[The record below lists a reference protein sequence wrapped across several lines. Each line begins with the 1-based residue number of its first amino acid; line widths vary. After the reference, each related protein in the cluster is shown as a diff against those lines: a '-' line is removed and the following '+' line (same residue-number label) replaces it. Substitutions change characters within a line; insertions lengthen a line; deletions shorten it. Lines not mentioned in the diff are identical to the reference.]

1 MATYKKGFKKQ
12 NAETVLL
19 KVIMGIILSVFALVA
34 VAFIYNAATQWKTY
48 EHYTAIT
55 EYDGI
60 FEYTNGGD
68 EALQDYV
75 VYLYSDTCTN
85 CSNIMIDVLRIG
97 NSLNRS
103 EDFFFLANVDNMT
116 DSDTA
121 LATFLD
127 TIDEQELGTPMII
140 IVVDGEF
147 NAVYTGSTD
156 VVNILES
163 IQDGT
168 YEALNE

>member
-34 VAFIYNAATQWKTY
+34 VAFIVNTVNQWKEY
-48 EHYTAIT
+48 SYYTSIT

-60 FEYTNGGD
+60 FTYDNGGD
-68 EALQDYV
+68 TALEDYV
-75 VYLYSDTCTN
+75 VYLYSEGCTN
-85 CSNIMIDVLRIG
+85 CTAIKTDVLGIG
-97 NSLNRS
+97 NKLNKDG
-103 EDFFFLANVDNMT
+103 DFFFIANVDNMT
-116 DSDTA
+116 DSETNLADF
-121 LATFLD
+121 LAT
-127 TIDEQELGTPMII
+127 INEIEIGTPML
-140 IVVDGEF
+140 IVVANGEF
-147 NAVYTGSTD
+147 NAVYSGSTD

-168 YEALNE
+168 YAAFND